1 MTGKEKR
8 IEELRDE
15 LVDFMDTMTEK
26 SFDEQHLNEILS
38 ELDELDPIPLG
49 TFKSTEESL
58 KEFWEKYGH
67 FRNLLSLESND
78 VKI

>member
-1 MTGKEKR
+1 MTEKEKR
-8 IEELRDE
+8 IEELHDE

-26 SFDEQHLNEILS
+26 SFDEQRLNEILS

-58 KEFWEKYGH
+58 KEFWEKYGL
-67 FRNLLSLESND
+67 FRSLLSSESD
-78 VKI
+78 DEKI